1 MAGRGPAPSSQR
13 RRANEPARGEWKA
26 TPGNGWQ
33 HGPVPPVPEGVHADT
48 RAAWGVWM
56 RSWFAAHWTPD
67 DLPGLEHVASL
78 HSEVRVAFHE
88 PFIES
93 ENARGDRIYTRRPS
107 PATELRQMMDS
118 YGITPKGQQDRRW
131 VKPGTEEPALDSR
144 KAAPAP
150 AADSPYGHLRVAK

>member
-1 MAGRGPAPSSQR
+1 MAGRGPAPKTQR
-13 RRANEPARGEWKA
+13 RRTAEPARGDWQA
-26 TPGNGWQ
+26 TPGIGWQ
-33 HGPVPPVPEGVHADT
+33 HGPIPPAPEGVHADT
-48 RAAWGVWM
+48 RVAWDVWM

-93 ENARGDRIYTRRPS
+93 ENARGDRIYFRRPS

-131 VKPGTEEPALDSR
+131 VRPGLEEAKPDSR
-144 KAAPAP
+144 RASEPVV
-150 AADSPYGHLRVAK
+150 DSPYGHLRVAK